1 MELYFLGT
9 GAGMPTTERNVTS
22 IALRMFDE
30 RGTFWLFDAGE
41 ATQHQIL
48 SSPLKPSKLEK
59 IFITHLH
66 GDHIFGLPGLLS
78 SRSHQGGTEPLDIYG
93 PQGIRTFIE
102 TTLQLSQSHIQY
114 DIRIHEVHEGIIFE
128 DDQCTVE
135 AGLLDHRIESYG
147 FRVMEKPRA
156 GSLKVAELTRLGV
169 QPGPIYAKIKQGMDL
184 QLDDGRIIPASDLI
198 REPQSGVIVTIL
210 GDTRPCQG
218 SLHLAN
224 HADVLVHEATFM
236 AGLEDLA
243 ETYYHSTTRHAAET
257 ARDAGVGLLVLTHFS
272 ARYSEEEP
280 LVEEAKVIFAHTVAA
295 KQHQLVPIRKREE
308 HK

>member
-48 SSPLKPSKLEK
+48 RSPLKPSKLEK

-93 PQGIRTFIE
+93 PQGVRTFIE
-102 TTLQLSQSHIQY
+102 TALQLSQSHINY
-114 DIRIHEVHEGIIFE
+114 ELRFHELHEGVIYE
-128 DDQCTVE
+128 DEQCTVE
-135 AGLLDHRIESYG
+135 SGLLDHRIESYG
-147 FRVMEKPRA
+147 FRMIEKPRP
-156 GSLKVAELTRLGV
+156 GKLKVDELMKLGV
-169 QPGPIYAKIKQGMDL
+169 QPGPMFGKIKQGIDL
-184 QLDDGRIIPASDLI
+184 RLDDGRVIRASDMI
-198 REPQSGVIVTIL
+198 SEPQPGVIVTIL

-218 SLHLAN
+218 SLRLAKD
-224 HADVLVHEATFM
+224 ADVLVHEATFM
-236 AGLEDLA
+236 EGLEDLA
-243 ETYYHSTTRHAAET
+243 ETYYHSTTKQAAET

-272 ARYSEEEP
+272 ARYSEENP
-280 LVEEAKVIFAHTVAA
+280 LVEEAKVIFDNTVAA
-295 KQHQLVPIRKREE
+295 KQHQLVPIRKY
-308 HK
+308 